1 MSDELIGGRYRPI
14 DCLRTT
20 GFCET
25 YVAEDTH
32 LPGNPHPR
40 CVVKKLQPQSNEDFV
55 LETAKRLFD
64 NEAKVLYKLNDH
76 PQIPRLLAH
85 LVVDEE
91 FYLVQEYIEGK
102 DLSQSEIIPGE
113 RWSEAK
119 VKKFLVD
126 VLNILA
132 FVHQNNVIH
141 RDIKPSNLI
150 RRATDGKIFLI
161 DFGAVKEIS
170 NMTLTQGQGNV
181 LTVAVGTPGYM
192 ASEQQR
198 AILALTAIFMPWG

>member
-1 MSDELIGGRYRPI
+1 MSDELLGGRYRII

-20 GFCET
+20 SFCET

-40 CVVKKLQPQSNEDFV
+40 CVVKKLQPQSNEEYILD
-55 LETAKRLFD
+55 TARRLFD

-85 LVVDEE
+85 LEVNEE

-102 DLSQSEIIPGE
+102 DLGQAEMLPE
-113 RWSEAK
+113 KVWEEAK
-119 VKKFLVD
+119 VKKLLID
-126 VLNILA
+126 VLEILS
-132 FVHQNNVIH
+132 FVHQHNVIH

-150 RRATDGKIFLI
+150 RRAADG
-161 DFGAVKEIS
+161 
-170 NMTLTQGQGNV
+170 
-181 LTVAVGTPGYM
+181 
-192 ASEQQR
+192 
-198 AILALTAIFMPWG
+198 AIF